1 MTMASTVAQTRALT
15 AFALPSTPHSVRL
28 ARSYIRS
35 ALCDHGMDDCVENAE
50 LVASELVTNA
60 IEHANALTIGLELLQ
75 LEGSAAVAIVV
86 TDPSPRPPILC
97 DPTADLEHGRGL
109 NIVAALSA
117 HWGWRPHETGKAVFA
132 ILAREA

>member
-1 MTMASTVAQTRALT
+1 MTMASTVTQTMALT
-15 AFALPSTPHSVRL
+15 ALALPSTPHSVRL

-35 ALCDHGMDDCVENAE
+35 ALCDHGMGGYAE
-50 LVASELVTNA
+50 DAEVIASELVTNA
-60 IEHANALTIGLELLQ
+60 VEHANALTIGLELLQ

-86 TDPSPRPPILC
+86 TDPSPHPPVLC

-109 NIVAALSA
+109 NIVAGLSA
-117 HWGWRPHETGKAVFA
+117 RWGWRPYETGKAVFA